1 MTDSNVTAAALTR
14 IIANLVSE
22 DGDGD
27 DDDND
32 GDYYTVNILLR
43 HKDHAQNI
51 KTHGNSNNSNRY
63 NNVTETRKSIIAL
76 RIKRLLRKI
85 TKPNTTNNNKNNN
98 HHNDNNNNNTSSN
111 NNNNSNS
118 NSDNNEN
125 TTTTNNNNENN
136 VNNNSNNTNNNNSTS

>member
-1 MTDSNVTAAALTR
+1 MLTPCFVHELLPAAAGCAGTGSNGWSMTDSNVTAAALTR

-76 RIKRLLRKI
+76 RIKRLL
-85 TKPNTTNNNKNNN
+85 
-98 HHNDNNNNNTSSN
+98 
-111 NNNNSNS
+111 
-118 NSDNNEN
+118 
-125 TTTTNNNNENN
+125 
-136 VNNNSNNTNNNNSTS
+136 